1 MNKKPKD
8 KKARKGTVWNTWLE
22 KENLHDN
29 RKSTIEDKI
38 WKNKSHNM
46 TGEMVVKRQEIRI
59 QGDDESSLCVC
70 VCACS
75 CMC

>member
-1 MNKKPKD
+1 M
-8 KKARKGTVWNTWLE
+8 E

-38 WKNKSHNM
+38 CKSKSYNM

-59 QGDDESSLCVC
+59 QIVGIKLNKTHPP
-70 VCACS
+70 
-75 CMC
+75 